1 MILVPA
7 TSLEDWKARL
17 SSADSE
23 WQPGSSAHELA
34 ARWSQRTTF
43 PPEIS
48 ALFDGVERTKSATLL
63 LALPEHQV
71 PLAGGARA
79 SQTDLWILAR
89 TTRGLLSVVVEG
101 TVNGSFG
108 PAIGDWQPETA
119 AGRER
124 WAALCALLEIEQP
137 CDASIRAQ
145 LLHRTATALLEARR
159 FFSRGAAVIVHS
171 FSRTAHGFGDFQH
184 FVRMM
189 GGIVRAPGELIAV
202 PSREGIELFF
212 GWAQG
217 PVGTP

>member
-17 SSADSE
+17 SNAENE

-43 PPEIS
+43 PPEIA
-48 ALFDGVERTKSATLL
+48 ALFDSLERTRSATLL
-63 LALPEHQV
+63 LALPEHHV

-89 TTRGLLSVVVEG
+89 TTGGLLSVVVEG
-101 TVNGSFG
+101 TVHPSFG
-108 PAIGDWQPETA
+108 PAIGDWQPEAA

-137 CDASIRAQ
+137 CDVSIRAQ
-145 LLHRTATALLEARR
+145 LFHRTATALLEARR
-159 FFSRGAAVIVHS
+159 FFAHGAAVIVHS

-189 GGIVRAPGELIAV
+189 GGLVRVPGELIAV
-202 PSREGIELFF
+202 PPREGIELFF
-212 GWAQG
+212 GWTQG
-217 PVGTP
+217 PVRTP